1 MGALHI
7 HDFEDG
13 LQDYIGN
20 MVNISYT
27 NCSFDSYF
35 CEPRGYYYSTVNL
48 NSSIGIQN
56 IIILSKPFD
65 CLARGKKEGKY
76 LSEDGMLIWNNKQRL
91 YYDNVEFYK
100 NVSDYISE
108 MDNKFII
115 HPYELLTSYN
125 RILSRLQDWIEV
137 PCEIQFNI
145 NEYSE
150 FYKNNTNQM

>member
-20 MVNISYT
+20 MVNIPYT
-27 NCSFDSYF
+27 KCSFDSQENYK
-35 CEPRGYYYSTVNL
+35 ESTE
-48 NSSIGIQN
+48 GIQN

-76 LSEDGMLIWNNKQRL
+76 DLKVSFSSWSYKQYT
-91 YYDNVEFYK
+91 YYNGAEFYK
-100 NVSDYISE
+100 NISDYILE
-108 MDNKFII
+108 MNNKFII
-115 HPYELLTSYN
+115 HPYELLINYSI
-125 RILSRLQDWIEV
+125 ILPKLQDWIEI

-150 FYKNNTNQM
+150 FYKNNINQM